1 MGYVAVV
8 LITILMSFIVV
19 RVGGF
24 ALQMTGMESSAA
36 RFQALSAFTGTGF
49 TTAEAER
56 VVRNKKRRQIIT
68 VLIVL
73 GNAGLVAII
82 ATLVVSFSQVTGG
95 YSWFF
100 IRLAVIVAGVFI
112 LYRLIVVSR
121 VGRWIFSWVRKPVM
135 RFVLKGS
142 PDIEEVYDAGRGW
155 SISLVTVKKGSKNID
170 LPMADASL
178 GEDIAVLS
186 VDRGDTSIT
195 RPSGEERIQEGD
207 RLLVYGRGAAIRRLA
222 A

>member
-24 ALQMTGMESSAA
+24 ALQMTGMEASAA

-56 VVRNKKRRQIIT
+56 VVRNKTRRQIIT

-73 GNAGLVAII
+73 GSVGLVAVV
-82 ATLVVSFSQVTGG
+82 ATLVVSFSQVTG
-95 YSWFF
+95 YAWFF
-100 IRLAVIVAGVFI
+100 IRLAVIIVGVFV
-112 LYRLIVVSR
+112 LYRLIIVSR
-121 VGRWIFSWVRKPVM
+121 VGHWVFSWMRKPLL

-142 PDIEEVYDAGRGW
+142 PDIEDVYDAGRGW

-170 LPMADASL
+170 LPMADAFAR
-178 GEDIAVLS
+178 EDIMVLS

-195 RPSGEERIQEGD
+195 RPSGEEQIQEGD
-207 RLLVYGRGAAIRRLA
+207 RLLVYGSGAAIKRLA
-222 A
+222 V

>member
-19 RVGGF
+19 RIGGF
-24 ALQMTGMESSAA
+24 ALQMTGMEASAA

-82 ATLVVSFSQVTGG
+82 ATLVVSFSQVTG
-95 YSWFF
+95 YAWFF
-100 IRLAVIVAGVFI
+100 IRLVVIVAGVFI
-112 LYRLIVVSR
+112 LYRLIIVSR
-121 VGRWIFSWVRKPVM
+121 LGRWIFSWVRRPLL
-135 RFVLKGS
+135 RFVIKGS
-142 PDIEEVYDAGRGW
+142 PDVEDLYDAGTGW
-155 SISLVTVKKGSKNID
+155 SLNLVSVKKGSSKAGLSIADVVAEID
-170 LPMADASL
+170 VEL
-178 GEDIAVLS
+178 LS
-186 VDRGDTSIT
+186 IDREGTSIN
-195 RPSGEERIQEGD
+195 RPSGEEKIQEGD
-207 RLLVYGRGAAIRRLA
+207 RLLVYASGKALKQLTA
-222 A
+222 